1 MTAWVVGIALLSS
14 YAALRISAEW
24 ESRAGVQ
31 EFRAARRA
39 ALSNAAPSRLT
50 NAAPSRLTNAAP
62 SRLTNAAPSRLRD
75 PSGRVDQSLWS
86 AARVRAFRHTKLQE
100 TPEGIL
106 RIPALHLVV
115 PIYSGTSASELD
127 RGVGHV
133 EGTAP
138 LDSGGNAAIA
148 GHRDG
153 FFRSLQRV
161 RLGQTLYV
169 ETLSTTRRYRVVTT
183 RIVSPSD
190 VAVLSPTALPSITLI
205 TCYPF
210 YFVGPAPERFIVR
223 AEILP
228 SRRRAAG
235 RHAADYSKH
244 QE

>member
-1 MTAWVVGIALLSS
+1 MKRGRWIEVTAWLAGIAALCS
-14 YAALRISAEW
+14 YAVLRVSAERDR
-24 ESRAGVQ
+24 RAEVQ
-31 EFRAARRA
+31 AFLAARHA
-39 ALSNAAPSRLT
+39 ALSDTATDRLH
-50 NAAPSRLTNAAP
+50 
-62 SRLTNAAPSRLRD
+62 D
-75 PSGRVDQSLWS
+75 PTGHVDQSLWS
-86 AARVRAFRHTKLQE
+86 AERVRAFRQTTLRE
-100 TPEGIL
+100 TPQGLL

-115 PIYSGTSASELD
+115 PIYPDTSASELD

-138 LDSGGNAAIA
+138 LNSAGNAAIA

-153 FFRSLQRV
+153 FFRSLRRV

-169 ETLSTTRRYRVVTT
+169 ETLGTTRRYRVVET

-190 VAVLSPTALPSITLI
+190 VSVLAPTALPSVTLV

-210 YFVGPAPERFIVR
+210 YFVGPAPKRFIVR

-228 SRRRAAG
+228 IRRQAAG
-235 RHAADYSKH
+235 ERTTEHSPR